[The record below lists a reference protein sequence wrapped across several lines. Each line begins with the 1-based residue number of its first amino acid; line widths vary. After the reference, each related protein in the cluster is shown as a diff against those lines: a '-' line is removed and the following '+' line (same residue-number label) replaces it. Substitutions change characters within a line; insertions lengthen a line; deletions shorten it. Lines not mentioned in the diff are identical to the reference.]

1 MTKRSTNVHRTHSTA
16 SQRPPFWAKLPV
28 TAGNLMQLGGV
39 ILGLLLVVL
48 AADIKRTGAASAA
61 LAVLGIVLT
70 AFSSHA
76 IGHWLIGRIVG
87 LRFAFIGVRGTD
99 HPETYPLIARQIM
112 SAMPMFTTVS
122 TRPSREAAGRRAL
135 AAYFAAGQTTA
146 ILGWIGSAVL
156 ARAFAVPA
164 SSVILAIMIA
174 WAVGT
179 AVIATV
185 TPKGD
190 YAKALTALRAR

>member
-1 MTKRSTNVHRTHSTA
+1 MTSKPANARGPHSTA
-16 SQRPPFWAKLPV
+16 SHRPPFWAKLPV
-28 TAGNLMQLGGV
+28 TAGNLIQLGGI

-48 AADIKRTGAASAA
+48 AADIKSTAA

-99 HPETYPLIARQIM
+99 HPETYPPVVRQIM
-112 SAMPMFTTVS
+112 SALPMFTTVS
-122 TRPSREAAGRRAL
+122 TRRSREATGPRAL

-156 ARAFAVPA
+156 ARALGVPA

-174 WAVGT
+174 WAAAT
-179 AVIATV
+179 ALIATA

-190 YAKALTALRAR
+190 YAKARKALKAR

>member
-1 MTKRSTNVHRTHSTA
+1 MTNRPANARGPHSTA
-16 SQRPPFWAKLPV
+16 SHRPPFWAKLPV
-28 TAGNLMQLGGV
+28 TAGNLIQLGGI

-48 AADIKRTGAASAA
+48 AADIKSTAAASAA

-99 HPETYPLIARQIM
+99 HPETYPPVVRQIM
-112 SAMPMFTTVS
+112 SALPMFTTVS
-122 TRPSREAAGRRAL
+122 TRRSREAAGPRAL

-156 ARAFAVPA
+156 ARALGVAA

-174 WAVGT
+174 WAAAT
-179 AVIATV
+179 ALIATV

-190 YAKALTALRAR
+190 YAKARKALKAR